1 MNNVQ
6 YLFKE
11 GLPPERVLALPVDAL
26 GITHINYAFVYMTEE
41 GALTTDRSR
50 APESGDF
57 FVGESELPLL
67 RALAE
72 LKSKFPGLRVLLSLC
87 GGDRRQSR
95 CCRAVA
101 ADPARTRRVA
111 AACGQMLD
119 FLGLDGID
127 LDWEYP
133 ENPTEIEQYIYM
145 LRCIRQS
152 VGPERTVSTA
162 LPTGEI
168 LANFTPGQVAELNEI
183 MDFWNLMTYD
193 LGVGTDF
200 SFVAP
205 MTARDGDRVYGYSS
219 LPEGIDQMIG
229 IGVPAD
235 RINAGVPSY
244 GKHWRDLTD
253 ISLSDLEGIFGRR
266 YGKWPPHLH
275 YRELVPLLRED
286 GWVRR
291 DIEAAGCPMFYRAD
305 GQKVTDIAVMDD
317 LPAIESK
324 CRLIRSKGCGG
335 VMMWCLN
342 GDTDDWQLCRAIAN
356 ELI

>member
-1 MNNVQ
+1 
-6 YLFKE
+6 
-11 GLPPERVLALPVDAL
+11 
-26 GITHINYAFVYMTEE
+26 
-41 GALTTDRSR
+41 
-50 APESGDF
+50 
-57 FVGESELPLL
+57 
-67 RALAE
+67 
-72 LKSKFPGLRVLLSLC
+72 
-87 GGDRRQSR
+87 
-95 CCRAVA
+95 
-101 ADPARTRRVA
+101 
-111 AACGQMLD
+111 
-119 FLGLDGID
+119 
-127 LDWEYP
+127 
-133 ENPTEIEQYIYM
+133 
-145 LRCIRQS
+145 
-152 VGPERTVSTA
+152 
-162 LPTGEI
+162 
-168 LANFTPGQVAELNEI
+168 
-183 MDFWNLMTYD
+183 
-193 LGVGTDF
+193 
-200 SFVAP
+200 

-275 YRELVPLLRED
+275 YRELVPLLGED
-286 GWVRR
+286 GWTRH
-291 DIEAAGCPMFYRAD
+291 DIEAAGCPMFYKAT